1 MNSFRLYL
9 LGLLALFGAYVALE
23 YYRPQPLDWRPTLS
37 NADKIPYGTY
47 ALYDVLPQLL
57 GTDEVT
63 SVRLPIYNQF
73 FDGDAPEADEE
84 STATTDSID
93 APELRDST
101 ATLATDSATTTT
113 NSTATAATD
122 SRPIVAEA
130 PADTTPSRDEDAA
143 PGSAPTF
150 PRQATSYLFV
160 NTSFALSRLEKPA
173 LLQFIAAGND
183 VFIAAESFDTTL
195 TQALGVRVV
204 EVDSSLRPSLRS
216 PDSVRVKFVN
226 PALAPA
232 ALRLP
237 AWAAT
242 SRLTVR
248 PGQPA
253 TTLATDAQGRAV
265 LVRLD
270 RGRGHAYLC
279 TVPLAF
285 ANYFVLPPRQR
296 QFALAA
302 LSYLP
307 TGRPVWWDEYQKQGR
322 AGDQSVLRV
331 LLAHESLRVAY
342 YLLWATVLLFIFVE
356 ARRRQRIIPIIKPL
370 PNTTLLFTRTVAS
383 LYQQGRNHQ
392 RIAEKKVALFL
403 DYLRTRFHE
412 PAPDLGDEAFRE
424 RLSQKAGLPRPR
436 VEELVRLINFARTAP
451 TVTDQEL
458 LKLSR
463 AIHDFKREST

>member
-1 MNSFRLYL
+1 VTSFRLYL

-23 YYRPQPLDWRPTLS
+23 YYRPKPIDWRPTLS
-37 NADKIPYGTY
+37 NADRIPYGTY

-73 FDGDAPEADEE
+73 FDDDEPEIAAEDEVSDDSVATAPR
-84 STATTDSID
+84 
-93 APELRDST
+93 RDST
-101 ATLATDSATTTT
+101 TLAAPDSVAPD
-113 NSTATAATD
+113 SIARAA
-122 SRPIVAEA
+122 
-130 PADTTPSRDEDAA
+130 AA
-143 PGSAPTF
+143 PTTEEEQEETAPESTPNF
-150 PRQATSYLFV
+150 PRQPTTYLFV
-160 NTSFALSRLEKPA
+160 NNSFSLSRLEKPA
-173 LLQFIAAGND
+173 LLQFIEAGND
-183 VFIAAESFDTTL
+183 VFIAAESFDSTL
-195 TQALGVRVV
+195 TNALGFRVTTP
-204 EVDSSLRPSLRS
+204 DSAVALTSLRA
-216 PDSVRVKFVN
+216 PDSVRVQFVN
-226 PALAPA
+226 PALGAAP
-232 ALRLP
+232 LRLP
-237 AWAAT
+237 AGAAT
-242 SRLTVR
+242 GRLALKAGR
-248 PGQPA
+248 AG
-253 TTLATDAQGRAV
+253 TTLATDEQGRAV
-265 LVRLD
+265 LLRLG
-270 RGRGHAYLC
+270 RGRGHAYVC

-322 AGDQSVLRV
+322 LGDQSVLRV
-331 LLAHESLRVAY
+331 LLAHESLRIAY
-342 YLLWATVLLFIFVE
+342 YLLWATAVLFIFIE
-356 ARRRQRIIPIIKPL
+356 ARRRQRIIPVVRPL

-403 DYLRTRFHE
+403 DYLRTRFQE
-412 PAPDLGDEAFRE
+412 PAPDLADEDFRE

>member
-1 MNSFRLYL
+1 VTSFRLYL

-23 YYRPQPLDWRPTLS
+23 YYRPKPIDWRPTLS
-37 NADKIPYGTY
+37 SADRIPYGTY
-47 ALYDVLPQLL
+47 ALYNVLPQLL

-73 FDGDAPEADEE
+73 FDSDEPEEAEAADD
-84 STATTDSID
+84 SVATAS
-93 APELRDST
+93 LRDST
-101 ATLATDSATTTT
+101 TLAAPDSV
-113 NSTATAATD
+113 AAD
-122 SRPIVAEA
+122 SGARAAAA
-130 PADTTPSRDEDAA
+130 PAAPEQEQEQEEAA
-143 PGSAPTF
+143 PESAPNLPQQPT
-150 PRQATSYLFV
+150 TYLFV
-160 NTSFALSRLEKPA
+160 NNSFSLSRLEKPT
-173 LLQFIAAGND
+173 LLQFIEAGND
-183 VFIAAESFDTTL
+183 VFIAAESFDSTL
-195 TQALGVRVV
+195 TNALGFWVTDTDSAVV
-204 EVDSSLRPSLRS
+204 PTSLRT
-216 PDSVRVKFVN
+216 PDSVRVQFVN
-226 PALAPA
+226 PGLGPA

-237 AWAAT
+237 AGAAT
-242 SRLTVR
+242 GRLAVQAGR
-248 PGQPA
+248 AG
-253 TTLATDAQGRAV
+253 TTLATDEQGRAV

-270 RGRGHAYLC
+270 RGRGHAYVC

-322 AGDQSVLRV
+322 LGDQSVLRV
-331 LLAHESLRVAY
+331 LLAHESLRIAY
-342 YLLWATVLLFIFVE
+342 YLLWATAVLFIFIE
-356 ARRRQRIIPIIKPL
+356 ARRRQRIIPMLRPL
-370 PNTTLLFTRTVAS
+370 PNTTLLFTRTVAG

-403 DYLRTRFHE
+403 DYLRTRFQE
-412 PAPDLGDEAFRE
+412 PAPDLADEAFRE

>member
-1 MNSFRLYL
+1 VTSFRLYL

-23 YYRPQPLDWRPTLS
+23 YYRPKPLDWRPTLS

-63 SVRLPIYNQF
+63 SVRLPVYNQF
-73 FDGDAPEADEE
+73 FDGDEPEVNEE
-84 STATTDSID
+84 TSISVDSID

-101 ATLATDSATTTT
+101 ALAAADSIVA
-113 NSTATAATD
+113 ATAAPD
-122 SRPIVAEA
+122 STL
-130 PADTTPSRDEDAA
+130 ADDENVV
-143 PGSAPTF
+143 PESAPSL
-150 PRQATSYLFV
+150 PQQATTYLFV
-160 NTSFALSRLEKPA
+160 NSSFALSRLEKPA
-173 LLQFIAAGND
+173 LLQFIEAGND
-183 VFIAAESFDTTL
+183 VFIAAEQFDTTL
-195 TQALGVRVV
+195 TKALGFRVV
-204 EVDSSLRPSLRS
+204 EADSAGRPGLGSS
-216 PDSVRVKFVN
+216 DSVRVQFVN
-226 PALAPA
+226 PALATA
-232 ALRLP
+232 AVRLP
-237 AWAAT
+237 GWAAMG
-242 SRLTVR
+242 RLAVDAGR
-248 PGQPA
+248 AGA
-253 TTLATDAQGRAV
+253 TLATDEQGRAV
-265 LVRLD
+265 LVRLN
-270 RGRGHAYLC
+270 RGKGHAYIC

-285 ANYFVLPPRQR
+285 ANYFMLPPRRR

-322 AGDQSVLRV
+322 VGEQSVLRV
-331 LLAHESLRVAY
+331 LLAHESLRLAY
-342 YLLWATVLLFIFVE
+342 YLLWATAVLFIFIE
-356 ARRRQRIIPIIKPL
+356 ARRRQRIIPVIKPL
-370 PNTTLLFTRTVAS
+370 PNTTLLFTRTVAG

-403 DYLRTRFHE
+403 DYLRTRFQE
-412 PAPDLGDEAFRE
+412 PAPDLADEDFRE

>member
-1 MNSFRLYL
+1 VTSFRLYL

-23 YYRPQPLDWRPTLS
+23 YYRPKPIDWRPTLS

-57 GTDEVT
+57 GTDEVA
-63 SVRLPIYNQF
+63 SVRQPIYNQF
-73 FDGDAPEADEE
+73 FDSNEPEVDEDFAAPDSA
-84 STATTDSID
+84 ATS
-93 APELRDST
+93 ELRDS
-101 ATLATDSATTTT
+101 ATPDSVAPDSA
-113 NSTATAATD
+113 SAALAAHAAAATD
-122 SRPIVAEA
+122 SSSTATDEQETDGEEA
-130 PADTTPSRDEDAA
+130 TPA
-143 PGSAPTF
+143 SAPNL
-150 PRQATSYLFV
+150 PRQPTTYLFV
-160 NTSFALSRLEKPA
+160 NHSFSLSRLEKAA
-173 LLQFIAAGND
+173 LFQFIEAGND
-183 VFIAAESFDTTL
+183 VFIAAERFDTTL
-195 TQALGVRVV
+195 TNTLGFRVT
-204 EVDSSLRPSLRS
+204 EADSVLAPTSING
-216 PDSVRVKFVN
+216 PDSVRVRFVN
-226 PALAPA
+226 PALGAPT
-232 ALRLP
+232 LRLP
-237 AWAAT
+237 AWAAAG
-242 SRLTVR
+242 RLAVRAGR
-248 PGQPA
+248 PG
-253 TTLATDAQGRAV
+253 TTLATDEQGRAV
-265 LVRLD
+265 LIRLN
-270 RGRGHAYLC
+270 RGKGHAYVC

-322 AGDQSVLRV
+322 VGEQSVLRV

-342 YLLWATVLLFIFVE
+342 YLLWATAVLFILIE
-356 ARRRQRIIPIIKPL
+356 ARRRQRIIPVSKPL
-370 PNTTLLFTRTVAS
+370 PNTTLLFTRTVAG
-383 LYQQGRNHQ
+383 LYQQGGNHQ

-403 DYLRTRFHE
+403 DYLRTRFQE
-412 PAPDLGDEAFRE
+412 PAPDLGDEDFRE

>member
-23 YYRPQPLDWRPTLS
+23 YYRPKPLDWRPTLS

-47 ALYDVLPQLL
+47 ALFDVLPQLL
-57 GTDEVT
+57 GTDDVT

-73 FDGDAPEADEE
+73 FGGDAPEPDEE
-84 STATTDSID
+84 MPLAADSVAT
-93 APELRDST
+93 P
-101 ATLATDSATTTT
+101 DSAAAPALAD
-113 NSTATAATD
+113 SAHAAATD
-122 SRPIVAEA
+122 SVPTATEPAASTVAA
-130 PADTTPSRDEDAA
+130 ADSAAISEPTLPQRATT
-143 PGSAPTF
+143 
-150 PRQATSYLFV
+150 YLFV
-160 NTSFALSRLEKPA
+160 NTSFELNRFEKPA
-173 LLQFIAAGND
+173 LLRFIEAGND
-183 VFIAAESFDTTL
+183 VFVAAESIDTTL
-195 TQALGVRVV
+195 TQALGVRVA
-204 EVDSSLRPSLRS
+204 EVDSSLRSSLRG

-226 PALAPA
+226 PALASA
-232 ALRLP
+232 TLRLP

-265 LVRLD
+265 LVRLA
-270 RGRGHAYLC
+270 RGQGHLYLC

-331 LLAHESLRVAY
+331 LMAHESLRVAY
-342 YLLWATVLLFIFVE
+342 YLLWATALLFIFVE
-356 ARRRQRIIPIIKPL
+356 ARRRQRIIPINKPL

-383 LYQQGRNHQ
+383 LYRQGRNHQ

-412 PAPDLGDEAFRE
+412 PTPDLGDEAFRE

-458 LKLSR
+458 LRLSR

>member
-1 MNSFRLYL
+1 VTSFRLYL

-23 YYRPQPLDWRPTLS
+23 YYRPKPLDWRPTLS

-57 GTDEVT
+57 GTDDVT
-63 SVRLPIYNQF
+63 SVRLPVYNQF
-73 FDGDAPEADEE
+73 FDGDEPEDTEDED
-84 STATTDSID
+84 SLANDSVATPTQ
-93 APELRDST
+93 R
-101 ATLATDSATTTT
+101 DSATTE
-113 NSTATAATD
+113 ATEDPDAVAAHET
-122 SRPIVAEA
+122 PATA
-130 PADTTPSRDEDAA
+130 PADDDDQAPAA
-143 PGSAPTF
+143 PASEPQL
-150 PRQATSYLFV
+150 PQQATTYLFV
-160 NTSFALSRLEKPA
+160 NNSFSLSRLEQPA
-173 LLQFIAAGND
+173 LLQFIEAGND
-183 VFIAAESFDTTL
+183 VFIAAERFDTTL
-195 TQALGVRVV
+195 TNALGCRTV
-204 EVDSSLRPSLRS
+204 EADSASRPSLSS
-216 PDSVRVKFVN
+216 PDSVRVRFVE
-226 PALAPA
+226 A
-232 ALRLP
+232 ALGSAAVRLP

-242 SRLTVR
+242 DRLVVR
-248 PGQPA
+248 DGHA
-253 TTLATDAQGRAV
+253 GTTLATDEHGRAV
-265 LVRLD
+265 LIRLG
-270 RGRGHAYLC
+270 RGKGHAYLC

-285 ANYFVLPPRQR
+285 ANYFVLAPRQR

-322 AGDQSVLRV
+322 LGEQSVLRV
-331 LLAHESLRVAY
+331 LLAHDSLRVAY
-342 YLLWATVLLFIFVE
+342 YLLWITAVLFILIE
-356 ARRRQRIIPIIKPL
+356 ARRRQRIIPVIKPL
-370 PNTTLLFTRTVAS
+370 PNTTLLFTRTVAG

-403 DYLRTRFHE
+403 DYLRTRFQE
-412 PAPDLGDEAFRE
+412 PAPDLGDEDFRE

>member
-1 MNSFRLYL
+1 MTSSRLYL
-9 LGLLALFGAYVALE
+9 LGLLALLGAYVALE
-23 YYRPQPLDWRPTLS
+23 YYRPKPLDWRATLS

-57 GTDEVT
+57 GSDEVT
-63 SVRLPIYNQF
+63 SVRVPIYNQF
-73 FDGDAPEADEE
+73 FDGNAPDVAEE
-84 STATTDSID
+84 STVTVDSIA

-101 ATLATDSATTTT
+101 LAEATDSLPA
-113 NSTATAATD
+113 
-122 SRPIVAEA
+122 VAEA
-130 PADTTPSRDEDAA
+130 LADTAQLAA
-143 PGSAPTF
+143 AELPPASQPTL
-150 PRQATSYLFV
+150 PQQATTYLFV
-160 NTSFALSRLEKPA
+160 NNSFALSRLEKPA
-173 LLQFIAAGND
+173 LLQFIEAGND
-183 VFIAAESFDTTL
+183 VFIAAERFDTTL
-195 TQALGVRVV
+195 TNALGVRVT
-204 EVDSSLRPSLRS
+204 EADSSLRVGA
-216 PDSVRVKFVN
+216 DSVRVAFVN

-237 AWAAT
+237 AGAAT
-242 SRLTVR
+242 GRLAVR
-248 PGQPA
+248 AGQPG

-265 LVRLD
+265 LIRLS
-270 RGRGHAYLC
+270 RGKGHAYLC

-285 ANYFVLPPRQR
+285 ANYFVLPPHQR

-322 AGDQSVLRV
+322 VGEQSVLRV

-342 YLLWATVLLFIFVE
+342 YLLWITAVLFVIIE

-370 PNTTLLFTRTVAS
+370 PNTTLLFTRTIAG

-392 RIAEKKVALFL
+392 GIAEKKVALFL
-403 DYLRTRFHE
+403 DYLRTRFQE
-412 PAPDLGDEAFRE
+412 PAPDLADEDFRE

-451 TVTDQEL
+451 TVTDKEL

>member
-1 MNSFRLYL
+1 M
-9 LGLLALFGAYVALE
+9 
-23 YYRPQPLDWRPTLS
+23 
-37 NADKIPYGTY
+37 
-47 ALYDVLPQLL
+47 LPQLL
-57 GTDEVT
+57 NTNDVT

-73 FDGDAPEADEE
+73 FGGDALEPDEDPAALDPAAAPVLTDSTRVAMADSVPAAPEPTASVSPAADATR
-84 STATTDSID
+84 SPTALPDSEALEPTAYVPPAADATTTDS
-93 APELRDST
+93 ANV
-101 ATLATDSATTTT
+101 ASASSP
-113 NSTATAATD
+113 NL
-122 SRPIVAEA
+122 
-130 PADTTPSRDEDAA
+130 
-143 PGSAPTF
+143 
-150 PRQATSYLFV
+150 PRQATTYLFV
-160 NTSFALSRLEKPA
+160 NTEFTLSRFEQPA
-173 LLQFIAAGND
+173 LLQFIEAGND
-183 VFIAAESFDTTL
+183 VFIAAESIDTTL
-195 TQALGVRVV
+195 TQALGVRVA
-204 EVDSSLRPSLRS
+204 EVDSSIRPSLRG
-216 PDSVRVKFVN
+216 PDSVQVKFVD
-226 PALAPA
+226 PALASA
-232 ALRLP
+232 TLRLP
-237 AWAAT
+237 ASAAT
-242 SRLTVR
+242 NRLTVR
-248 PGQPA
+248 PGQAA

-265 LVRLD
+265 LVRLT
-270 RGRGHAYLC
+270 RGRGHVYLC

-342 YLLWATVLLFIFVE
+342 YLLWATTLLFIFVE
-356 ARRRQRIIPIIKPL
+356 ARRRQRIIPIYKPL

-458 LKLSR
+458 LRLSR

>member
-1 MNSFRLYL
+1 VNSFRLYL
-9 LGLLALFGAYVALE
+9 LGLLVLFGAYVALE

-37 NADKIPYGTY
+37 NADKIPYGTF

-57 GTDEVT
+57 GTDDVT
-63 SVRLPIYNQF
+63 SVRQPVYNQF
-73 FDGDAPEADEE
+73 FGGDEPEADEE
-84 STATTDSID
+84 STVTTDSID

-101 ATLATDSATTTT
+101 TIPATDSATTTSD
-113 NSTATAATD
+113 STSTTAPATD
-122 SRPIVAEA
+122 SLPAVADA
-130 PADTTPSRDEDAA
+130 PPATEEDAA
-143 PGSAPTF
+143 PASAPTL
-150 PRQATSYLFV
+150 PQQATTYLFV
-160 NTSFALSRLEKPA
+160 NNSFDLSRLEKPA
-173 LLQFIAAGND
+173 LLQFIEAGND

-195 TQALGVRVV
+195 TNALGVRVV
-204 EVDSSLRPSLRS
+204 EVDSSLRPSLRG

-226 PALAPA
+226 PALASA
-232 ALRLP
+232 TLGLP
-237 AWAAT
+237 ASAAT
-242 SRLTVR
+242 SRLVVR
-248 PGQPA
+248 PGQPG

-265 LVRLD
+265 LVRLA

-296 QFALAA
+296 QFALGA

-331 LLAHESLRVAY
+331 LLAHEGLRVAY

-356 ARRRQRIIPIIKPL
+356 ARRRQRIIPVIKPL

-403 DYLRTRFHE
+403 DYLRTRFQE

-463 AIHDFKREST
+463 AIHDFKCESS